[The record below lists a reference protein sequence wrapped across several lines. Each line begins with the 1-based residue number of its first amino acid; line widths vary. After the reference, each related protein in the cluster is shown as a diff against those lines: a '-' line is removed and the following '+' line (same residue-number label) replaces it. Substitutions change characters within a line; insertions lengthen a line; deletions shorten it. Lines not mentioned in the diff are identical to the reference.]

1 VQLRSASTLSSRAA
15 AHYYYEHVQRTVA
28 YKVICAIRH
37 MDFYDV
43 QTVHLLF
50 CHARHERARANK
62 IYLLFDQFL
71 LCIITVRLLDASLMS
86 ADIIRN
92 HTRDAHTHIIAVC
105 IKVGGGCV
113 FCTKHRA
120 GEISTT
126 KQRSYIII

>member
-1 VQLRSASTLSSRAA
+1 MSIVAVGYDIQ
-15 AHYYYEHVQRTVA
+15 YE
-28 YKVICAIRH
+28 I
-37 MDFYDV
+37 

-120 GEISTT
+120 GEVSTT
-126 KQRSYIII
+126 SYIII